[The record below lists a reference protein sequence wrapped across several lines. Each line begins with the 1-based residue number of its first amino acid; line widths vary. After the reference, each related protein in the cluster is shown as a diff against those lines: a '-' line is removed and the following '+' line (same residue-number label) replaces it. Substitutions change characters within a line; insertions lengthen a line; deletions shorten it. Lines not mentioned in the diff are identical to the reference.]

1 MYNSINSY
9 KYITTG
15 ATTLF
20 GSTETQRVI
29 VDSIQVNKTTT
40 GTLTI
45 KSGGGSGTTIGIIA
59 IGALQGG
66 YWQSIYGTEIEGFTI
81 INSATEDITV
91 FYRNI

>member
-1 MYNSINSY
+1 MNNLNTY

-15 ATTLF
+15 ATTLLA
-20 GSTETQRVI
+20 GGETNRVI
-29 VDSIQVNKTTT
+29 IDSIQINKVTT

-45 KSGGGSGTTIGIIA
+45 KSGGGSGTTIAVIA
-59 IGALQGG
+59 IGCTQGPVF
-66 YWQSIYGTEIEGFTI
+66 QSIYGVEIENPAI